1 SNSSA
6 NHKEIKMLA
15 KRVVLILISLVITAC
30 SDSNEGVALGTLERE
45 RVIHPA
51 TTNEILIDLPV
62 SAGQLVEKGQV
73 IAKFDAELQQAIVAK
88 AQAQLA
94 QATAFLEKT
103 LNGARPEEVAAAS
116 AKVAAANAA
125 YTQSEANFRRAK
137 TLVKDKLASQET
149 LDSATAARDE
159 TFANLESAKQ
169 NLNELTNGSRVEDIN
184 SAKAQVQAAEAELKV
199 QQKYLSD
206 LTIKA
211 MRAGRVDNLPWH
223 VGERVTKGSPVVII
237 QANSAPYARVYIP
250 EPYRAKLNQG
260 MTLTVRVDGIDKDIQ
275 GELTWIASEPAF
287 TPFYALNQEERA
299 RLMYLA
305 EVTLPVSENNLPTG
319 VPAQVIMP

>member
-1 SNSSA
+1 
-6 NHKEIKMLA
+6 MLA

-103 LNGARPEEVAAAS
+103 LNGARPEEVAGAS

-260 MTLTVRVDGIDKDIQ
+260 MTLKVRVDGIDKDIQ

>member
-1 SNSSA
+1 
-6 NHKEIKMLA
+6 MLA

-94 QATAFLEKT
+94 QVSAFLEKT
-103 LNGARPEEVAAAS
+103 LNGARPEEVAGAS

-149 LDSATAARDE
+149 LDSAIAARDE

-206 LTIKA
+206 LTVKA

-275 GELTWIASEPAF
+275 GELTWIATEPAF

-305 EVTLPVSENNLPTG
+305 EVTLPASESNLPTG

>member
-1 SNSSA
+1 
-6 NHKEIKMLA
+6 MLA

-223 VGERVTKGSPVVII
+223 VGERVTKGSPVVIV

-305 EVTLPVSENNLPTG
+305 EVTLPTSENNLPTG

>member
-1 SNSSA
+1 
-6 NHKEIKMLA
+6 MLA

-184 SAKAQVQAAEAELKV
+184 SAKAQVQSAEAELKV

-223 VGERVTKGSPVVII
+223 VGERVTKGSPVVIV

-260 MTLTVRVDGIDKDIQ
+260 MTLTVRVDGIDKNIQ
-275 GELTWIASEPAF
+275 GKLTWIASEPAF

-319 VPAQVIMP
+319 VPAQVFMP

>member
-1 SNSSA
+1 
-6 NHKEIKMLA
+6 MLA

-51 TTNEILIDLPV
+51 TTNEILIELPV

-125 YTQSEANFRRAK
+125 YTQSEANYRRAK

-169 NLNELTNGSRVEDIN
+169 HLNELTNGSRVEDIN

-260 MTLTVRVDGIDKDIQ
+260 MTLTVRVDGIDKNIQ
-275 GELTWIASEPAF
+275 GELTWIATEPAF

-305 EVTLPVSENNLPTG
+305 EVTLPASENNLPTG
-319 VPAQVIMP
+319 VPAQVVMP

>member
-1 SNSSA
+1 
-6 NHKEIKMLA
+6 MLA

-103 LNGARPEEVAAAS
+103 LNGARSEEVAAAS

-275 GELTWIASEPAF
+275 GELTWIATEPAF

-305 EVTLPVSENNLPTG
+305 EVTLPTSENNLPTG

>member
-1 SNSSA
+1 
-6 NHKEIKMLA
+6 MLA
-15 KRVVLILISLVITAC
+15 KRVVLILISLVVAAC

-223 VGERVTKGSPVVII
+223 VGERVTKGSPVVIV

>member
-1 SNSSA
+1 
-6 NHKEIKMLA
+6 MLA

-103 LNGARPEEVAAAS
+103 LNGARPEEVAGAS

-275 GELTWIASEPAF
+275 GELTWIATEPAF

-305 EVTLPVSENNLPTG
+305 EVTLPTSENNLPTG

>member
-1 SNSSA
+1 
-6 NHKEIKMLA
+6 MLA

-73 IAKFDAELQQAIVAK
+73 IARFDAELQQAIVAK

-103 LNGARPEEVAAAS
+103 LNGARPEEVAGAS

-260 MTLTVRVDGIDKDIQ
+260 MTLKVRVDGIDKDIQ

>member
-1 SNSSA
+1 
-6 NHKEIKMLA
+6 MLA

-103 LNGARPEEVAAAS
+103 LNGARPEEVAGAS

-125 YTQSEANFRRAK
+125 YTQSEANFHRAK

-237 QANSAPYARVYIP
+237 QANSAPYVRVYIP

>member
-1 SNSSA
+1 
-6 NHKEIKMLA
+6 MLA

-260 MTLTVRVDGIDKDIQ
+260 MTLTVRVDGIDKDFQ
-275 GELTWIASEPAF
+275 GELTWIATEPAF

-305 EVTLPVSENNLPTG
+305 EVTLPTSENNLPTG

>member
-1 SNSSA
+1 
-6 NHKEIKMLA
+6 MLA

-62 SAGQLVEKGQV
+62 SAGQFVEKGQV

-223 VGERVTKGSPVVII
+223 VGERVTKGSPVVIV

-275 GELTWIASEPAF
+275 GELTWIATEPAF

-305 EVTLPVSENNLPTG
+305 EVTLPTSENNLPTG

>member
-1 SNSSA
+1 
-6 NHKEIKMLA
+6 MLA
-15 KRVVLILISLVITAC
+15 KRVVVILISLVITAC

-250 EPYRAKLNQG
+250 EPYRSKLNQG

-275 GELTWIASEPAF
+275 GELTWIATEPAF

-305 EVTLPVSENNLPTG
+305 EVTLPTSENNLPTG

>member
-1 SNSSA
+1 
-6 NHKEIKMLA
+6 MLA

-103 LNGARPEEVAAAS
+103 LNGARPEEVAGAS

-305 EVTLPVSENNLPTG
+305 EVTLPISENNLPTG

>member
-1 SNSSA
+1 
-6 NHKEIKMLA
+6 MLA

-73 IAKFDAELQQAIVAK
+73 IAKFDAELQQSIVAK

>member
-1 SNSSA
+1 
-6 NHKEIKMLA
+6 MLA
-15 KRVVLILISLVITAC
+15 KRVVLIVISLVITAC

-94 QATAFLEKT
+94 QASAFLEKT
-103 LNGARPEEVAAAS
+103 LNGARPEEVAGAS

-149 LDSATAARDE
+149 LDSAIAARDE

-206 LTIKA
+206 LTVKA

-275 GELTWIASEPAF
+275 GELTWIATEPAF

-305 EVTLPVSENNLPTG
+305 EVTLPTSENNLPTG

>member
-1 SNSSA
+1 
-6 NHKEIKMLA
+6 MLA
-15 KRVVLILISLVITAC
+15 KRVVFILISLVITAC

-287 TPFYALNQEERA
+287 TPFYGLNQEERA

>member
-1 SNSSA
+1 
-6 NHKEIKMLA
+6 MLA

-103 LNGARPEEVAAAS
+103 LNGARPEEVAGAS

-149 LDSATAARDE
+149 LDSAIAARDE

-223 VGERVTKGSPVVII
+223 VGERVTKGSPVVIV

>member
-1 SNSSA
+1 
-6 NHKEIKMLA
+6 MLA
-15 KRVVLILISLVITAC
+15 KRVVFILISLVITAC

-94 QATAFLEKT
+94 QATAFLEKA

>member
-1 SNSSA
+1 
-6 NHKEIKMLA
+6 MLA

-287 TPFYALNQEERA
+287 TPFYALNQDERA

>member
-1 SNSSA
+1 
-6 NHKEIKMLA
+6 MLA

-169 NLNELTNGSRVEDIN
+169 HLNELTNGSRVEDIN

-260 MTLTVRVDGIDKDIQ
+260 MTLTVRVDGIDKNIQ
-275 GELTWIASEPAF
+275 GELTWIATEPAF

-305 EVTLPVSENNLPTG
+305 EVTLPASENNLPTG
-319 VPAQVIMP
+319 VPAQVVMP

>member
-1 SNSSA
+1 
-6 NHKEIKMLA
+6 MLA

-51 TTNEILIDLPV
+51 TTNEILIELPV

-169 NLNELTNGSRVEDIN
+169 HLNELTNGSRVEDIN

-223 VGERVTKGSPVVII
+223 VGQRVTKGSPVVII

-260 MTLTVRVDGIDKDIQ
+260 MTLTVRVDGIDKNIQ
-275 GELTWIASEPAF
+275 GELTWIATEPAF

-305 EVTLPVSENNLPTG
+305 EVTLPASENNLPTG
-319 VPAQVIMP
+319 VPAQVVMP

>member
-1 SNSSA
+1 
-6 NHKEIKMLA
+6 MLA

-206 LTIKA
+206 LSIKA

-275 GELTWIASEPAF
+275 GELTWIATEPAF

-305 EVTLPVSENNLPTG
+305 EVTLPASENNLPTG

>member
-1 SNSSA
+1 
-6 NHKEIKMLA
+6 
-15 KRVVLILISLVITAC
+15 
-30 SDSNEGVALGTLERE
+30 
-45 RVIHPA
+45 VIHPA

-237 QANSAPYARVYIP
+237 QANSAPCARVYIP

-275 GELTWIASEPAF
+275 GELTWIATEPAF

-305 EVTLPVSENNLPTG
+305 EVTLPTSENNLPTG

>member
-1 SNSSA
+1 
-6 NHKEIKMLA
+6 MLA

-51 TTNEILIDLPV
+51 TTNEILIELPV

-125 YTQSEANFRRAK
+125 YTQSEANYRRAK

-260 MTLTVRVDGIDKDIQ
+260 MILTVRVDGIDKDIQ
-275 GELTWIASEPAF
+275 GELTWIATEPAF

>member
-1 SNSSA
+1 
-6 NHKEIKMLA
+6 MLA

-30 SDSNEGVALGTLERE
+30 SVSNEGVALGTLERE

-169 NLNELTNGSRVEDIN
+169 NLNELTHGSRVEDIN

-223 VGERVTKGSPVVII
+223 VGERVTKGSPVVIV

-305 EVTLPVSENNLPTG
+305 EVTLPTSENNLPTG

>member
-1 SNSSA
+1 
-6 NHKEIKMLA
+6 MLA

-149 LDSATAARDE
+149 LDSAIAARDE

>member
-1 SNSSA
+1 
-6 NHKEIKMLA
+6 MLA

-103 LNGARPEEVAAAS
+103 LNGARPEEVAGAS

-223 VGERVTKGSPVVII
+223 VGERVTKGSPVVIV

-260 MTLTVRVDGIDKDIQ
+260 MTLKVRVDGIDKDIQ

-305 EVTLPVSENNLPTG
+305 EVTLPTSENNLPTG

>member
-1 SNSSA
+1 
-6 NHKEIKMLA
+6 MLA

-94 QATAFLEKT
+94 QASAFLEKT
-103 LNGARPEEVAAAS
+103 LNGARPEEVAGAS

-149 LDSATAARDE
+149 LDSAIAARDE

-275 GELTWIASEPAF
+275 GELTWIATEPAF

-305 EVTLPVSENNLPTG
+305 EVTLPASESNLPTG

>member
-1 SNSSA
+1 
-6 NHKEIKMLA
+6 MLA

-103 LNGARPEEVAAAS
+103 LNGARPEEVASAS

-206 LTIKA
+206 LSIKA

-275 GELTWIASEPAF
+275 GELTWIATEPAF

-305 EVTLPVSENNLPTG
+305 EVTLPASENNLPTG

>member
-1 SNSSA
+1 MSN
-6 NHKEIKMLA
+6 
-15 KRVVLILISLVITAC
+15 
-30 SDSNEGVALGTLERE
+30 
-45 RVIHPA
+45 P
-51 TTNEILIDLPV
+51 
-62 SAGQLVEKGQV
+62 Q
-73 IAKFDAELQQAIVAK
+73 
-88 AQAQLA
+88 
-94 QATAFLEKT
+94 
-103 LNGARPEEVAAAS
+103 
-116 AKVAAANAA
+116 
-125 YTQSEANFRRAK
+125 

-260 MTLTVRVDGIDKDIQ
+260 MTLTVRVDGIDKDLQ

>member
-1 SNSSA
+1 
-6 NHKEIKMLA
+6 MLA
-15 KRVVLILISLVITAC
+15 KRVVFILISLVITAC

>member
-1 SNSSA
+1 
-6 NHKEIKMLA
+6 MLA

-51 TTNEILIDLPV
+51 TTNEILIELPV

-169 NLNELTNGSRVEDIN
+169 HLNELTNGSRVEDIN

-206 LTIKA
+206 LTIKT

-260 MTLTVRVDGIDKDIQ
+260 MTLTVRVDGIDKNIQ
-275 GELTWIASEPAF
+275 GELTWIATEPAF

-305 EVTLPVSENNLPTG
+305 EVTLPASENNLPTG
-319 VPAQVIMP
+319 VPAQVVMP

>member
-1 SNSSA
+1 
-6 NHKEIKMLA
+6 MLA
-15 KRVVLILISLVITAC
+15 KHVVLILISLVITAC

-250 EPYRAKLNQG
+250 EPYRSKLNQG

>member
-1 SNSSA
+1 
-6 NHKEIKMLA
+6 MLA

-184 SAKAQVQAAEAELKV
+184 SAKAQVQAAEAELKI

-305 EVTLPVSENNLPTG
+305 EVTLPTSENNLPTG

>member
-1 SNSSA
+1 
-6 NHKEIKMLA
+6 MLA

-260 MTLTVRVDGIDKDIQ
+260 MILTVRVDGIDKDIQ
-275 GELTWIASEPAF
+275 GELTWIATEPAF

>member
-1 SNSSA
+1 
-6 NHKEIKMLA
+6 MLA

-149 LDSATAARDE
+149 LDSAIAARDE

-169 NLNELTNGSRVEDIN
+169 HLNELTNGSRVEDIN

-223 VGERVTKGSPVVII
+223 VGERVTKGSPVVIV

-305 EVTLPVSENNLPTG
+305 EVTLPTSENNLPTG

>member
-1 SNSSA
+1 
-6 NHKEIKMLA
+6 MLA

-275 GELTWIASEPAF
+275 GQLTWIASEPAF

>member
-1 SNSSA
+1 
-6 NHKEIKMLA
+6 MLA

-275 GELTWIASEPAF
+275 GELTWIATEPAF